1 MSLKN
6 LRTVINITAM
16 IFSGTFLS
24 LIVTAVIRPKRL
36 SGVCTSARIDSII
49 SVLTDVGLA
58 VLIDRRDVTVSTCFV
73 MVV

>member
-1 MSLKN
+1 M
-6 LRTVINITAM
+6 
-16 IFSGTFLS
+16 S